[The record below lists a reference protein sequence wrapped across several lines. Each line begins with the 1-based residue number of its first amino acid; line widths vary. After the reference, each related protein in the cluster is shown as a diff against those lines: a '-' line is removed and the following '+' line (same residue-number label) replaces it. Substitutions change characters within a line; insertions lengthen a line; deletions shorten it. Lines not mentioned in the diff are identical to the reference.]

1 MGRVTVVIKPLML
14 LGRREGGDDVKQTK
28 KKKKRLESKKYV
40 IKNKTKQLNLLCLAV
55 MLCI

>member
-14 LGRREGGDDVKQTK
+14 YGRREGGDDVKQT

>member
-14 LGRREGGDDVKQTK
+14 HGRREGGDDVKQTK